1 MSVILT
7 LATLS
12 QIMTPVPLTAN
23 PVAKVAPPALVS
35 QQDANNQSYQV
46 RLITYKSRNT
56 PPALSGTLPLA
67 RGGLGRGNTRTAMI
81 TNHPNLI
88 SANAKTLLQQGLQL
102 YQAERFADSVK
113 ILKQASQAFQA
124 VEDGLNQALALS
136 YLSLA
141 HQQLGELANAEKA
154 IDNSLALLH
163 NKNGSKEY
171 LSIRA
176 QALNT
181 KGKLLLAQGKA
192 EQALKTWEEA
202 TVIYKQIGDEAGTTG
217 SQINQAQ
224 ALQALGF
231 YRRANNTLDAVE
243 QSTDKQSDSIIKA
256 TRLLSLGNT
265 LRVVGNLGKSQ
276 QVLIKGL
283 IIAQRQQSKQKVAE
297 IQLSLGNTAQ
307 ALANNEIEED
317 KIQGYIQKSLNYYR
331 QAATTSEK
339 PLTQLE
345 TQLNELRLLRL
356 RVDKLLDQQ
365 RKIQL
370 NLAAAE
376 KNKLSEEEKKQ
387 LLEQEKT
394 ISQETQNNFSNIYQ
408 TLLPQIQ
415 SQISTIP
422 PSRSSINARINFAQS
437 LMKLK
442 QKNNTSNISWREIA
456 EIVKVSANQAQ
467 QLQDNR
473 AYSHALG
480 TLGNLYEQTQ
490 QWSEAQ
496 NLTEQAVKLAE
507 RISAYDIAYRWRWQL
522 GRILRARG
530 DNEEAKASY
539 TQAINHL
546 KSLRNDLA
554 VVNRD
559 VQFSF
564 RDEVE
569 PVYREYVSFL
579 LEKNSSEENI
589 KIAIEVIDSLQVAEL
604 DNFFRRACVDA
615 KTVQLDEIDK
625 TNNTV
630 FIYPLILPNRLAVI
644 ASLPNQVK
652 RRYTLDFPKDESGNF
667 ITSNKIEQTIEELS
681 QKLLNRNSGEFL
693 PDLQN
698 LYKWLVQNTLD
709 SNLKKDTNIV
719 FVLDGAL
726 RNIPMAAL
734 YDGKQFLIEKEYNLA
749 LTPGLQVLPSITPLT
764 AERLERRAVVAGM
777 SELPKGVEQK
787 YPGIFNDLPY
797 VTEEVSEI
805 AKKVKIPVRQTLL
818 NTQFTTTTITEAVK
832 SSNAP
837 VVHLATHG
845 QFSSQAEN
853 TFILTWNGQV
863 NVNELKSV
871 LRTRE
876 TNQQEPID
884 LLVLSA
890 CQTAKG
896 DNRATLGIAGV
907 AIESG
912 ARSTLATLWNV
923 NDDTTATVMIEF
935 YDNLVNKKMPKAEA
949 LRQAQ
954 VNLLKNYRHPYFW
967 APYILVGNWQ

>member
-12 QIMTPVPLTAN
+12 QIMTPVPLAAQ
-23 PVAKVAPPALVS
+23 PVSQMTVAVVVRSPVPKGAPPEE
-35 QQDANNQSYQV
+35 
-46 RLITYKSRNT
+46 RW
-56 PPALSGTLPLA
+56 
-67 RGGLGRGNTRTAMI
+67 
-81 TNHPNLI
+81 
-88 SANAKTLLQQGLQL
+88 AKTQSPSQTDTKQLLQQGLKL
-102 YQAERFADSVK
+102 YQAEKFADSVK
-113 ILKQASQAFQA
+113 VFKQASQAFQA
-124 VEDGLNQALALS
+124 VGDGLNQALALS

-181 KGKLLLAQGKA
+181 KGKLQLVQGKA
-192 EQALKTWEEA
+192 EQALKSWEEA
-202 TVIYKQIGDEAGTTG
+202 TVVYKQIGDEAGTTG

-243 QSTDKQSDSIIKA
+243 QSTNKQSDSIMKA
-256 TRLLSLGNT
+256 TRLLNLGNT
-265 LRVVGNLGKSQ
+265 LRVLGNLSKSQ
-276 QVLIKGL
+276 QVLLKSL
-283 IIAQRQQSKQKVAE
+283 IIAQKQQSKEKVAE

-317 KIQGYIQKSLNYYR
+317 KIKGYIQESLNYYR
-331 QAATTSEK
+331 QAASTSDK

-345 TQLNELRLLRL
+345 SQLNELRLLRL
-356 RVDKLLDQQ
+356 RTDKLLDQQ
-365 RKIQL
+365 RKIQFQ
-370 NLAAAE
+370 LAGAD
-376 KNKLSEEEKKQ
+376 KNRLSEQEKKE
-387 LLEQEKT
+387 LSEQEKT
-394 ISQETQNNFSNIYQ
+394 ISQEIQNNLSDIYQ
-408 TLLPQIQ
+408 RLLSQIQ
-415 SQISTIP
+415 SRIATIP
-422 PSRSSINARINFAQS
+422 PSRSSINAHINFAQS
-437 LMKLK
+437 LIKLK
-442 QKNNTSNISWREIA
+442 QKNNTSVSPQELRRIQKPGFSEIVQPAELLWQTTSNISWREIA

-473 AYSHALG
+473 TYSYALG

-507 RISAYDIAYRWRWQL
+507 GISASDIAYRWRWQL
-522 GRILRARG
+522 GRILRALG
-530 DNEEAKASY
+530 DDDKAKGSY
-539 TQAINHL
+539 KQAINHL

-579 LEKNSSEENI
+579 LEGNFSEENI
-589 KIAIEVIDSLQVAEL
+589 KVATEVIDSLQVAEL

-615 KTVQLDEIDK
+615 KTVQIDEIDK

-630 FIYPLILPNRLAVI
+630 FIYPLILPDRLAVI
-644 ASLPNQVK
+644 ASLPNGAK
-652 RRYTLDFPKDESGNF
+652 RRYTSDFPKDESGNF
-667 ITSNKIEQTIEELS
+667 ITSDKMEQTIEELS

-693 PDLQN
+693 PDLEN
-698 LYKWLVQNTLD
+698 LYKWLVQKTLD

-719 FVLDGAL
+719 FILDGVL

-749 LTPGLQVLPSITPLT
+749 LTPGLQLLPTIAPLS
-764 AERLERRAVVAGM
+764 AERLKRRVVVAGL
-777 SELPKGVEQK
+777 SELPKEFEQK
-787 YPGIFNDLPY
+787 YPGRFNDLPY
-797 VTEEVSEI
+797 VTKEVSQI
-805 AKKVKIPVRQTLL
+805 ASEVKIPARQELL
-818 NTQFTTTTITEAVK
+818 NSKFTRIALTDAVK

-845 QFSSQAEN
+845 QFSSQADN
-853 TFILTWNGQV
+853 TFILTWNGEV

-876 TNQQEPID
+876 TNQQEAVD

-896 DNRATLGIAGV
+896 DNRATLGIAGI
-907 AIESG
+907 AIQSG
-912 ARSTLATLWNV
+912 ARSTLATLWSV
-923 NDDTTATVMIEF
+923 ADDTTATVMTEF
-935 YDNLVNKKMPKAEA
+935 YDNLVDKKC
-949 LRQAQ
+949 
-954 VNLLKNYRHPYFW
+954 LKQK
-967 APYILVGNWQ
+967 LCVKLK

>member
-12 QIMTPVPLTAN
+12 QIMTPVPLAAQ
-23 PVAKVAPPALVS
+23 PVS
-35 QQDANNQSYQV
+35 QITVAAVV
-46 RLITYKSRNT
+46 RTDTKQ
-56 PPALSGTLPLA
+56 
-67 RGGLGRGNTRTAMI
+67 
-81 TNHPNLI
+81 
-88 SANAKTLLQQGLQL
+88 LLQQGLQL
-102 YQAERFADSVK
+102 YQAEKFADAVK
-113 ILKQASQAFQA
+113 VFTQASQAFQA
-124 VEDGLNQALALS
+124 VGDGLNQALALS

-163 NKNGSKEY
+163 NKKGSKEY

-181 KGKLLLAQGKA
+181 KAKLQLAQGIPK
-192 EQALKTWEEA
+192 QALKTWEEA
-202 TVIYKQIGDEAGTTG
+202 TVVYKQIGDEAGTTG
-217 SQINQAQ
+217 SEINQAQ

-243 QSTDKQSDSIIKA
+243 QSTNKQSDSIMKA
-256 TRLLSLGNT
+256 TRLLNLGNT

-276 QVLIKGL
+276 QVLLKSL
-283 IIAQRQQSKQKVAE
+283 IIAQKQQSKEKVAE

-317 KIQGYIQKSLNYYR
+317 KIKGYIQDSLNYYR

-345 TQLNELRLLRL
+345 SQLNELRFLRL

-365 RKIQL
+365 PKIQFK
-370 NLAAAE
+370 LAEAE
-376 KNKLSEEEKKQ
+376 KNKLSEQEKKE
-387 LLEQEKT
+387 LSEQEKT
-394 ISQETQNNFSNIYQ
+394 ISQELQNNFSDINQ
-408 TLLPQIQ
+408 RLL
-415 SQISTIP
+415 SQIPSRIATIP

-437 LMKLK
+437 LIKLK

-473 AYSHALG
+473 TYSYALG

-507 RISAYDIAYRWRWQL
+507 GISASDIAYRWRWQL
-522 GRILRARG
+522 GRILKALG
-530 DNEEAKASY
+530 DDDKAKGSY
-539 TQAINHL
+539 KQAINHL

-579 LEKNSSEENI
+579 LEGNSSEENI
-589 KIAIEVIDSLQVAEL
+589 RAATEVIDSLQVAEL

-615 KTVQLDEIDK
+615 KTVQLDKIDK
-625 TNNTV
+625 KNNTV
-630 FIYPLILPNRLAVI
+630 FIYPLILPDRLAVI
-644 ASLPNQVK
+644 TSLPNGAK
-652 RRYTLDFPKDESGNF
+652 RRYTFDFPKDESGNF
-667 ITSNKIEQTIEELS
+667 ITSDKMEQTIEDLS
-681 QKLLNRNSGEFL
+681 QKLLNRSSGEFF

-698 LYKWLVQNTLD
+698 LYNWLVQKTLNA
-709 SNLKKDTNIV
+709 NLKKGTNLV
-719 FVLDGAL
+719 FILDGAL

-749 LTPGLQVLPSITPLT
+749 LTPGLQLLPTITPLT
-764 AERLERRAVVAGM
+764 AERLERRVVVAGL
-777 SELPKGVEQK
+777 SELPKDVEQK
-787 YPGIFNDLPY
+787 YPGRFNDLPY
-797 VTEEVSEI
+797 VEKEVSQI
-805 AKKVKIPVRQTLL
+805 AKEVKIPVRQTLL
-818 NTQFTTTTITEAVK
+818 NEQFTRKTITEAIK

-837 VVHLATHG
+837 VVHLATHS

-853 TFILTWNGQV
+853 TFILTWNDQV

-876 TNQQEPID
+876 TNQQEAVD

-896 DNRATLGIAGV
+896 DNRATLGIAGI
-907 AIESG
+907 AIQSG
-912 ARSTLATLWNV
+912 ARSTLATLWSV
-923 NDDTTATVMIEF
+923 ADDTTATVMIEF

-967 APYILVGNWQ
+967 APYILIGNWE

>member
-12 QIMTPVPLTAN
+12 QIMTP
-23 PVAKVAPPALVS
+23 
-35 QQDANNQSYQV
+35 
-46 RLITYKSRNT
+46 
-56 PPALSGTLPLA
+56 LPLA
-67 RGGLGRGNTRTAMI
+67 AQPVSQMTVPAVVRSPFGRWTLTQSPSQ
-81 TNHPNLI
+81 TDT
-88 SANAKTLLQQGLQL
+88 KQLLQQGLQL
-102 YQAERFADSVK
+102 YQAEKFADAVK
-113 ILKQASQAFQA
+113 VFKQASQAFQA
-124 VEDGLNQALALS
+124 VEDELNQALALN

-141 HQQLGELANAEKA
+141 HQQLGELAKAEKA

-181 KGKLLLAQGKA
+181 KGKLQLVQGQP
-192 EQALKTWEEA
+192 EQALKSWEEA
-202 TVIYKQIGDEAGTTG
+202 TVVYKQIGDEAGSTG

-224 ALQALGF
+224 ALQALGL

-243 QSTDKQSDSIIKA
+243 QSTDKQSDSIMKA

-276 QVLIKGL
+276 QVLLKSL
-283 IIAQRQQSKQKVAE
+283 IIAQRQQSKEKVAE

-307 ALANNEIEED
+307 ALANNETEEE
-317 KIQGYIQKSLNYYR
+317 KNKGYIQKSLNYYR
-331 QAATTSEK
+331 QAASTSEK
-339 PLTQLE
+339 ALTQLE
-345 TQLNELRLLRL
+345 SQLNELRLLRL
-356 RVDKLLDQQ
+356 GVDKLLDQQ

-370 NLAAAE
+370 KLAAAD
-376 KNKLSEEEKKQ
+376 KNKLSEPEKKE
-387 LLEQEKT
+387 LSEQVQR
-394 ISQETQNNFSNIYQ
+394 ISQEVQNNFSDIYQ
-408 TLLPQIQ
+408 RLFPQIQ
-415 SQISTIP
+415 SRIATVS
-422 PSRSSINARINFAQS
+422 PSRSSINAHINFAQS
-437 LMKLK
+437 LIKLK
-442 QKNNTSNISWREIA
+442 QKNNSSNISWREIA
-456 EIVKVSANQAQ
+456 EIVKVSVNQAQ

-480 TLGNLYEQTQ
+480 ILGNLYEQTQ

-496 NLTEQAVKLAE
+496 NLTEQAVKLGE
-507 RISAYDIAYRWRWQL
+507 GISASDIAYRWRWQL

-539 TQAINHL
+539 QQAINHL

-579 LEKNSSEENI
+579 LEGNSSEESI
-589 KIAIEVIDSLQVAEL
+589 RVATEVIDSLQVAEL

-625 TNNTV
+625 KNNTV
-630 FIYPLILPNRLAVI
+630 FIYPLILPDRLAVI
-644 ASLPNQVK
+644 ASLPNGAK
-652 RRYTLDFPKDESGNF
+652 RRYTFDFPKDESGNF
-667 ITSNKIEQTIEELS
+667 ITSDKMEQTIEELS
-681 QKLLNRNSGEFL
+681 QKLSNRNSGEFL
-693 PDLQN
+693 PDLHN
-698 LYKWLVQNTLD
+698 FYKWLVQKTLD
-709 SNLKKDTNIV
+709 SDLKKGTNLV
-719 FVLDGAL
+719 FILDGAL

-749 LTPGLQVLPSITPLT
+749 LTPGLQLLPTITPLT
-764 AERLERRAVVAGM
+764 AERLERRAVIAGL
-777 SELPKGVEQK
+777 SELPKGIEQK
-787 YPGIFNDLPY
+787 YSGRFNALPK
-797 VTEEVSEI
+797 VADEVNQI
-805 AKKVKIPVRQTLL
+805 AKEVKIPVRQRLL
-818 NTQFTTTTITEAVK
+818 NNQFTRTTITEAVK

-837 VVHLATHG
+837 VIHLATHG

-853 TFILTWNGQV
+853 TFILTWNGEV

-876 TNQQEPID
+876 TKQQEAIE

-907 AIESG
+907 AIQSG
-912 ARSTLATLWNV
+912 ARSTLATLWSV
-923 NDDTTATVMIEF
+923 TDDTTATVMTEF
-935 YDNLVNKKMPKAEA
+935 YNNLVNKKMPKAEA

-954 VNLLKNYRHPYFW
+954 VNLLKNHRHPYFW

>member
-12 QIMTPVPLTAN
+12 QIMTP
-23 PVAKVAPPALVS
+23 
-35 QQDANNQSYQV
+35 
-46 RLITYKSRNT
+46 
-56 PPALSGTLPLA
+56 LPLA
-67 RGGLGRGNTRTAMI
+67 AQPVSQMTVPAVVRSPVHAQGVSSRNPLPKSEIWGDQAELGWGVGRAERSRTD
-81 TNHPNLI
+81 T
-88 SANAKTLLQQGLQL
+88 KELLQQGLQL
-102 YQAERFADSVK
+102 YQTEKFADAVK
-113 ILKQASQAFQA
+113 VLKQASQALQA
-124 VEDGLNQALALS
+124 SGDGLNQALALN

-154 IDNSLALLH
+154 INNSLALLH
-163 NKNGSKEY
+163 NKNGNKEY

-181 KGKLLLAQGKA
+181 KGKLQLAQGQA
-192 EQALKTWEEA
+192 EQALKSWEEA
-202 TVIYKQIGDEAGTTG
+202 TVIYKQIGDEAGIVG

-224 ALQALGF
+224 ALQALGL

-243 QSTDKQSDSIIKA
+243 QSADKQSDSIIKA

-276 QVLIKGL
+276 QVLLKSL
-283 IIAQRQQSKQKVAE
+283 IVAQKQRSQEMVAE

-307 ALANNEIEED
+307 ALANNETEED
-317 KIQGYIQKSLNYYR
+317 KIKGYIQKSLNYYR
-331 QAATTSEK
+331 QAATTSAK

-345 TQLNELRLLRL
+345 SQLNELRLLRL

-365 RKIQL
+365 RKTEL
-370 NLAAAE
+370 KLAAADQ
-376 KNKLSEEEKKQ
+376 NKLSELEKKE
-387 LLEQEKT
+387 LSEQVQK
-394 ISQETQNNFSNIYQ
+394 ISQETQNNLSDIYQ
-408 TLLPQIQ
+408 RLLPQIQ
-415 SQISTIP
+415 SRIATIP
-422 PSRSSINARINFAQS
+422 PSRSSIDAHINFAQS
-437 LMKLK
+437 LIKLK

-456 EIVKVSANQAQ
+456 EIVKVSVNQAQ

-473 AYSHALG
+473 AYSHTLG

-507 RISAYDIAYRWRWQL
+507 GISASDIAYRWRWQL
-522 GRILRARG
+522 GRILRNRG
-530 DNEEAKASY
+530 DKEEAKASY
-539 TQAINHL
+539 KQAINHL

-554 VVNRD
+554 AVNRD

-579 LEKNSSEENI
+579 LEGNSNEENI
-589 KIAIEVIDSLQVAEL
+589 RVATEVIDSLQVAEL

-615 KTVQLDEIDK
+615 KPVQLGEIDK
-625 TNNTV
+625 NNNTV
-630 FIYPLILPNRLAVI
+630 FIYPLILPDRLAVI
-644 ASLPNQVK
+644 ASLPNGTK
-652 RRYTLDFPKDESGNF
+652 RRYTFDFPKDESGNF
-667 ITSNKIEQTIEELS
+667 ITSDKLEQTIEELS
-681 QKLLNRNSGEFL
+681 QKLSNRNSGEFL

-698 LYKWLVQNTLD
+698 LYQWLVQKTLD
-709 SNLKKDTNIV
+709 SDLKKGTNLV
-719 FVLDGAL
+719 FILDGAL

-749 LTPGLQVLPSITPLT
+749 LTPGLQLLPTITPLT
-764 AERLERRAVVAGM
+764 AERLEKRAVVAGL
-777 SELPKGVEQK
+777 SEVPKEVEQK
-787 YPGIFNDLPY
+787 YPGRFNALPN
-797 VTEEVSEI
+797 VTEEVNQI
-805 AKKVKIPVRQTLL
+805 AKKVKIPTRQTLL
-818 NTQFTTTTITEAVK
+818 NNLFTRTTITKAVK

-837 VVHLATHG
+837 VIHLATHG

-853 TFILTWNGQV
+853 TFILTWNGEV

-876 TNQQEPID
+876 TNQQQAID

-896 DNRATLGIAGV
+896 DNRAALGIAGV
-907 AIESG
+907 AIQSG
-912 ARSTLATLWNV
+912 ARSTLATLWSV
-923 NDDTTATVMIEF
+923 TDDTTAMAMTEF
-935 YDNLVNKKMPKAEA
+935 YNNLVNKKMPKAEA

-954 VNLLKNYRHPYFW
+954 VNLLKNHRHPYFW

>member
-12 QIMTPVPLTAN
+12 QIMTPVPLAAQ
-23 PVAKVAPPALVS
+23 PVS
-35 QQDANNQSYQV
+35 QMTVAAVV
-46 RLITYKSRNT
+46 RSTDTKE
-56 PPALSGTLPLA
+56 
-67 RGGLGRGNTRTAMI
+67 
-81 TNHPNLI
+81 
-88 SANAKTLLQQGLQL
+88 LLQQGLQL
-102 YQAERFADSVK
+102 YQAEKFADSVK
-113 ILKQASQAFQA
+113 VFTQASQAFQA

-141 HQQLGELANAEKA
+141 QQQLGELANAEKA

-181 KGKLLLAQGKA
+181 IGQLQLAQGKPD
-192 EQALKTWEEA
+192 QALKSWEEA

-243 QSTDKQSDSIIKA
+243 QSTNKQSDSVIKA
-256 TRLLSLGNT
+256 TRLLNLGNT

-276 QVLIKGL
+276 QVLLKSL
-283 IIAQRQQSKQKVAE
+283 IIAQKQQSKQKVAE

-307 ALANNEIEED
+307 ALANNETEEE
-317 KIQGYIQKSLNYYR
+317 KNKGYIQKSLNYYR

-345 TQLNELRLLRL
+345 SQLNELRFLRI

-365 RKIQL
+365 RKIQFQ
-370 NLAAAE
+370 LAAAD
-376 KNKLSEEEKKQ
+376 KNILSEQEKKD
-387 LLEQEKT
+387 LSEQEKT
-394 ISQETQNNFSNIYQ
+394 ISQERQNNLSDISQ
-408 TLLPQIQ
+408 RLLPQIQ
-415 SQISTIP
+415 SQIATIP

-437 LMKLK
+437 LIKLK

-473 AYSHALG
+473 TYSYALG

-496 NLTEQAVKLAE
+496 NLTEQAMKLAE
-507 RISAYDIAYRWRWQL
+507 RIFASDIAYRWRWQL
-522 GRILRARG
+522 GRILKARG
-530 DNEEAKASY
+530 NNEEAKASY
-539 TQAINHL
+539 KQAINYL

-579 LEKNSSEENI
+579 LEGNSSEENI
-589 KIAIEVIDSLQVAEL
+589 KIATEVIDSLQVAEL

-615 KTVQLDEIDK
+615 KTVQLSEIDK
-625 TNNTV
+625 KNNTV
-630 FIYPLILPNRLAVI
+630 FIYPLILPDRLAVI
-644 ASLPNQVK
+644 TSLPNGVK
-652 RRYTLDFPKDESGNF
+652 RRYTFDFPKDESGNF
-667 ITSNKIEQTIEELS
+667 ITSDKMEQTIEELS

-693 PDLQN
+693 PDLRN
-698 LYKWLVQNTLD
+698 LYNWLVQKTLD

-749 LTPGLQVLPSITPLT
+749 LTPGLQLLPTITPLT
-764 AERLERRAVVAGM
+764 AERLKRRVVVAGL
-777 SELPKGVEQK
+777 SELPKEFEQK
-787 YPGIFNDLPY
+787 YPGRFNDLPY
-797 VTEEVSEI
+797 VTKEVSQI
-805 AKKVKIPVRQTLL
+805 ASEVKIPARQELL
-818 NTQFTTTTITEAVK
+818 NSKFTRIALTDAVK

-845 QFSSQAEN
+845 QFSSQADN
-853 TFILTWNGQV
+853 TFILTWNGEV

-876 TNQQEPID
+876 TNQQEAVD

-907 AIESG
+907 AIQSG
-912 ARSTLATLWNV
+912 ARSTLATLWSV
-923 NDDTTATVMIEF
+923 ADDTTATLMTEF

-967 APYILVGNWQ
+967 APYILIGNWQ

>member
-12 QIMTPVPLTAN
+12 QIMTPVPLAAQ
-23 PVAKVAPPALVS
+23 PVS
-35 QQDANNQSYQV
+35 QMTVAAVV
-46 RLITYKSRNT
+46 RSTDTKE
-56 PPALSGTLPLA
+56 
-67 RGGLGRGNTRTAMI
+67 
-81 TNHPNLI
+81 
-88 SANAKTLLQQGLQL
+88 LLQQGLQL
-102 YQAERFADSVK
+102 YQAEKFADSVK
-113 ILKQASQAFQA
+113 VFTQASQAFQA

-141 HQQLGELANAEKA
+141 QQQLGELANAEKA

-181 KGKLLLAQGKA
+181 IGQLQLAQGKPD
-192 EQALKTWEEA
+192 QALKSWEEA

-243 QSTDKQSDSIIKA
+243 QSTNKQSDSVIKA
-256 TRLLSLGNT
+256 TRLLNLGNT

-276 QVLIKGL
+276 QVLLKSL
-283 IIAQRQQSKQKVAE
+283 IIAQKQQSKQKVAE

-307 ALANNEIEED
+307 ALANNETEED
-317 KIQGYIQKSLNYYR
+317 KNKGYIQKSLNYYR

-345 TQLNELRLLRL
+345 SQLNELRFLRI

-365 RKIQL
+365 RKIQFQ
-370 NLAAAE
+370 LAAAD
-376 KNKLSEEEKKQ
+376 KNILSEQEKKD
-387 LLEQEKT
+387 LSEQEKT
-394 ISQETQNNFSNIYQ
+394 ISQERQNNLSDISQ
-408 TLLPQIQ
+408 RLLPQIQ
-415 SQISTIP
+415 SQIATIP

-437 LMKLK
+437 LIKLK

-473 AYSHALG
+473 TYSYALG

-496 NLTEQAVKLAE
+496 NLTEQAMKLAE
-507 RISAYDIAYRWRWQL
+507 RIFASDIAYRWRWQL
-522 GRILRARG
+522 GRILKARG
-530 DNEEAKASY
+530 NNEEAKASY
-539 TQAINHL
+539 KQAINYL

-579 LEKNSSEENI
+579 LEGNSSEENI
-589 KIAIEVIDSLQVAEL
+589 RAATEVIDSLQVAEL

-615 KTVQLDEIDK
+615 KTVQVDEIDK
-625 TNNTV
+625 KNNTV
-630 FIYPLILPNRLAVI
+630 FIYPLILPDRLAVI
-644 ASLPNQVK
+644 TSLPNGAK
-652 RRYTLDFPKDESGNF
+652 RRYTFDFPKDESGNF
-667 ITSNKIEQTIEELS
+667 ITSDKMEQTIEELS

-693 PDLQN
+693 PDLRN
-698 LYKWLVQNTLD
+698 LYNWLVQKTLD

-749 LTPGLQVLPSITPLT
+749 LTPGLQLLPTITPLT
-764 AERLERRAVVAGM
+764 AERLKRRVVVAGL
-777 SELPKGVEQK
+777 SELPKEFEQK
-787 YPGIFNDLPY
+787 YPGRFNDLPY
-797 VTEEVSEI
+797 VTKEVSQI
-805 AKKVKIPVRQTLL
+805 ASEVKIPARQELL
-818 NTQFTTTTITEAVK
+818 NSKFTRIALTDAVK

-845 QFSSQAEN
+845 QFSSQADN
-853 TFILTWNGQV
+853 TFILTWNGEV

-876 TNQQEPID
+876 TNQQEAVD

-907 AIESG
+907 AIQSG
-912 ARSTLATLWNV
+912 ARSTLATLWSV
-923 NDDTTATVMIEF
+923 ADDTTATLMTEF

-967 APYILVGNWQ
+967 APYILIGNWQ

>member
-12 QIMTPVPLTAN
+12 QIMTPVPLAAQ
-23 PVAKVAPPALVS
+23 PVS
-35 QQDANNQSYQV
+35 QMTVAAVV
-46 RLITYKSRNT
+46 RSTDTKE
-56 PPALSGTLPLA
+56 
-67 RGGLGRGNTRTAMI
+67 
-81 TNHPNLI
+81 
-88 SANAKTLLQQGLQL
+88 LLQQGLQL
-102 YQAERFADSVK
+102 YQAEKFADAVK
-113 ILKQASQAFQA
+113 VFTQASQAFQA
-124 VEDGLNQALALS
+124 VGDGLNQALALS

-163 NKNGSKEY
+163 NKNGDKEY

-181 KGKLLLAQGKA
+181 KGKLQLAQGKPD
-192 EQALKTWEEA
+192 QALKTWEEA
-202 TVIYKQIGDEAGTTG
+202 TAVYKQIGDEAGTTG

-231 YRRANNTLDAVE
+231 YRRANNILDAVE
-243 QSTDKQSDSIIKA
+243 QSTNKQSDSIMKA
-256 TRLLSLGNT
+256 TRLLNLGNT
-265 LRVVGNLGKSQ
+265 LRVLGNLSKSQ
-276 QVLIKGL
+276 QVLLKSL
-283 IIAQRQQSKQKVAE
+283 IIAQKQQSKEKVAE

-307 ALANNEIEED
+307 ALANNEIEEV
-317 KIQGYIQKSLNYYR
+317 KIQEYIQDSLKSYR

-345 TQLNELRLLRL
+345 TQLNELRLLRF

-365 RKIQL
+365 RKIQFQ
-370 NLAAAE
+370 LAAAE
-376 KNKLSEEEKKQ
+376 KNQLSEQEKKQ
-387 LLEQEKT
+387 LSEQEKT
-394 ISQETQNNFSNIYQ
+394 ISQEIQKNLSNIYQ
-408 TLLPQIQ
+408 TLLPKIP
-415 SQISTIP
+415 SQIATIP

-442 QKNNTSNISWREIA
+442 QKNNTSVSPQELRRIQKPGFSEIVQPAELLWQTTSNISWREIA
-456 EIVKVSANQAQ
+456 EIVKISANQAQ

-473 AYSHALG
+473 TYSYALG

-496 NLTEQAVKLAE
+496 NFTEQAMKLAE
-507 RISAYDIAYRWRWQL
+507 RIFAYDIAYRWRWQL
-522 GRILRARG
+522 GRILRAKG

-539 TQAINHL
+539 KQAMYYL

-554 VVNRD
+554 VVNSD

-579 LEKNSSEENI
+579 LEGNSSEENI
-589 KIAIEVIDSLQVAEL
+589 KIATEVIDLLQVAEL

-615 KTVQLDEIDK
+615 KTVQLSEIDK
-625 TNNTV
+625 KNNTV
-630 FIYPLILPNRLAVI
+630 FIYPLILPDRLAVI
-644 ASLPNQVK
+644 TSLPNGVK
-652 RRYTLDFPKDESGNF
+652 RRYTFDFPKDESGNYL
-667 ITSNKIEQTIEELS
+667 TSDKLEQTIEELS
-681 QKLLNRNSGEFL
+681 QKLLNRNSEKFL
-693 PDLQN
+693 PDLEN
-698 LYKWLVQNTLD
+698 LYNWLVQKTLD
-709 SNLKKDTNIV
+709 SNLKKYTNIV
-719 FVLDGAL
+719 FILDGVL

-734 YDGKQFLIEKEYNLA
+734 YDGKEFLIEKKYNLA
-749 LTPGLQVLPSITPLT
+749 LTPGLQLLPTITPLT
-764 AERLERRAVVAGM
+764 AERLERRVVVAGL
-777 SELPKGVEQK
+777 SELPKDFEQK
-787 YPGIFNDLPY
+787 YPGRFNDLPY
-797 VTEEVSEI
+797 VEKEVNQI
-805 AKKVKIPVRQTLL
+805 AKEVKIPVRQTLL
-818 NTQFTTTTITEAVK
+818 NEQFTRKKITEAIK

-837 VVHLATHG
+837 VVHLATHS

-853 TFILTWNGQV
+853 TFILTWNDQV

-876 TNQQEPID
+876 TNQQEAID

-907 AIESG
+907 AIQSG
-912 ARSTLATLWNV
+912 ARSTLATLWSV
-923 NDDTTATVMIEF
+923 ADDTTATVMTEF
-935 YDNLVNKKMPKAEA
+935 YDNLINKKMTKAEA

-967 APYILVGNWQ
+967 APYILIGNWE

>member
-1 MSVILT
+1 
-7 LATLS
+7 
-12 QIMTPVPLTAN
+12 
-23 PVAKVAPPALVS
+23 
-35 QQDANNQSYQV
+35 
-46 RLITYKSRNT
+46 
-56 PPALSGTLPLA
+56 
-67 RGGLGRGNTRTAMI
+67 MI

-88 SANAKTLLQQGLQL
+88 SANTKTLLEQGLKL
-102 YQAERFADSVK
+102 YQTERFADSVK

-141 HQQLGELANAEKA
+141 HQQLRELANAEKA

-243 QSTDKQSDSIIKA
+243 QSTNKQSDSIIKA
-256 TRLLSLGNT
+256 TRLLNLGNT
-265 LRVVGNLGKSQ
+265 LRVLGNLDKSQ
-276 QVLIKGL
+276 QVLLKSL
-283 IIAQRQQSKQKVAE
+283 IIAQRQQSKEKVAE

-307 ALANNEIEED
+307 TLANNAIEED
-317 KIQGYIQKSLNYYR
+317 KIKGYIQQSLNYYR
-331 QAATTSEK
+331 LAATTSEK
-339 PLTQLE
+339 PLTQVE

-356 RVDKLLDQQ
+356 RVDKLLYQQ
-365 RKIQL
+365 RKTRL
-370 NLAAAE
+370 NLAAAD
-376 KNKLSEEEKKQ
+376 KNKLSEQEKKE
-387 LLEQEKT
+387 LSEQEKK
-394 ISQETQNNFSNIYQ
+394 ISEELQKKLSNIYQ
-408 TLLPQIQ
+408 KLFPQIQ
-415 SQISTIP
+415 SRITTIP

-437 LMKLK
+437 LIKLK

-473 AYSHALG
+473 TYSYALG

-490 QWSEAQ
+490 QLPEAQ

-507 RISAYDIAYRWRWQL
+507 RIFAYDIAYRWRWQL
-522 GRILRARG
+522 GRILRAKGG
-530 DNEEAKASY
+530 DNQEAKASY
-539 TQAINHL
+539 KQAINYL

-579 LEKNSSEENI
+579 LEGNSSEENI
-589 KIAIEVIDSLQVAEL
+589 KVATEVIDSLQVAEL
-604 DNFFRRACVDA
+604 DNFFRRACVDV
-615 KTVQLDEIDK
+615 KPVQLSEIDK
-625 TNNTV
+625 KNNTV
-630 FIYPLILPNRLAVI
+630 FIYPLILPDRLAVI
-644 ASLPNQVK
+644 TSLPNQVK
-652 RRYTLDFPKDESGNF
+652 RRYTFDFPKDESGNF
-667 ITSNKIEQTIEELS
+667 ITSDKMEQTIEELS
-681 QKLLNRNSGEFL
+681 QKLSNSNSGEFL

-698 LYKWLVQNTLD
+698 LYKWLVQKTLD
-709 SNLKKDTNIV
+709 SNLKKGTNIV
-719 FVLDGAL
+719 FVLDGSL

-749 LTPGLQVLPSITPLT
+749 LTPGLQLLPTITPLT
-764 AERLERRAVVAGM
+764 AERLERRVVVAGM
-777 SELPKGVEQK
+777 SELPKEFEQK

-797 VTEEVSEI
+797 VTKEVNEI
-805 AKKVKIPVRQTLL
+805 AKEVKIPVRQTLL
-818 NTQFTTTTITEAVK
+818 NNQFTKTTITEAVK

-837 VVHLATHG
+837 VIHLATHG
-845 QFSSQAEN
+845 QFSSQAQN
-853 TFILTWNGQV
+853 TFILTWNGEV
-863 NVNELKSV
+863 NVNELKSL

-876 TNQQEPID
+876 TNEQQAVD

-896 DNRATLGIAGV
+896 DNRATLGIAGI
-907 AIESG
+907 AIQSG
-912 ARSTLATLWNV
+912 ARSTLATLWSV
-923 NDDTTATVMIEF
+923 ADDTTATVMIEF
-935 YDNLVNKKMPKAEA
+935 YDNLVNKKMAKAEA

-954 VNLLKNYRHPYFW
+954 VNLLKNRRHPYFW
-967 APYILVGNWQ
+967 APYILIGNWQ

>member
-1 MSVILT
+1 
-7 LATLS
+7 
-12 QIMTPVPLTAN
+12 
-23 PVAKVAPPALVS
+23 
-35 QQDANNQSYQV
+35 
-46 RLITYKSRNT
+46 
-56 PPALSGTLPLA
+56 
-67 RGGLGRGNTRTAMI
+67 MI

-88 SANAKTLLQQGLQL
+88 SANAKTLLEQGLQL
-102 YQAERFADSVK
+102 YQAEKFADAVK
-113 ILKQASQAFQA
+113 VFTQASQGFQA

-136 YLSLA
+136 YLSLT

-163 NKNGSKEY
+163 NKKGSKEY

-181 KGKLLLAQGKA
+181 KGKLQLAQGQPD
-192 EQALKTWEEA
+192 QALKSWEEA
-202 TVIYKQIGDEAGTTG
+202 TVVYKQIGDEAGTTG

-243 QSTDKQSDSIIKA
+243 QSTNKQSDSIMKA
-256 TRLLSLGNT
+256 TRLLNLGNT
-265 LRVVGNLGKSQ
+265 LRVLGNLSKSQ
-276 QVLIKGL
+276 QVLLKSL
-283 IIAQRQQSKQKVAE
+283 IIAQKQQSKQKVAE

-317 KIQGYIQKSLNYYR
+317 KIKGYIQESLNYYR

-345 TQLNELRLLRL
+345 SQLNELRFLRL

-365 RKIQL
+365 RKIQF
-370 NLAAAE
+370 NLTEAD
-376 KNKLSEEEKKQ
+376 KNKLSEQEKKY
-387 LLEQEKT
+387 LSEQEKT
-394 ISQETQNNFSNIYQ
+394 ISQELQNNLSDINQ
-408 TLLPQIQ
+408 RLLPQIQ
-415 SQISTIP
+415 SRIASIP

-437 LMKLK
+437 LIKLK

-473 AYSHALG
+473 TYSYALG

-507 RISAYDIAYRWRWQL
+507 GISASDIAYRWRWQL
-522 GRILRARG
+522 GRILKALG
-530 DNEEAKASY
+530 DDDKAKGSY
-539 TQAINHL
+539 KQAINYL

-579 LEKNSSEENI
+579 LEGNSSEENI
-589 KIAIEVIDSLQVAEL
+589 RAATEVIDSLQVAEL

-615 KTVQLDEIDK
+615 KPVQVDEIDK
-625 TNNTV
+625 KNNTV
-630 FIYPLILPNRLAVI
+630 FIYPLILPDRLAVI
-644 ASLPNQVK
+644 TSLPNGVK
-652 RRYTLDFPKDESGNF
+652 RRYTSDFPKDESGNF
-667 ITSNKIEQTIEELS
+667 ITSDKIEQTIEELS
-681 QKLLNRNSGEFL
+681 QKLLNRNSGEFF

-698 LYKWLVQNTLD
+698 LYKWLVQKTLD
-709 SNLKKDTNIV
+709 SDLKKDTNIV
-719 FVLDGAL
+719 FILDGVL

-734 YDGKQFLIEKEYNLA
+734 YDGNQFLIEKEYNIA
-749 LTPGLQVLPSITPLT
+749 LSPGLQVLPTITPLR
-764 AERLERRAVVAGM
+764 AERLERRVVVAGL
-777 SELPKGVEQK
+777 SELPKGFEQK

-797 VTEEVSEI
+797 VKREVNQISEE
-805 AKKVKIPVRQTLL
+805 VKIPVRQTLL
-818 NTQFTTTTITEAVK
+818 NNQFTSTTITEAVK
-832 SSNAP
+832 SSNAL
-837 VVHLATHG
+837 VIHLATHG

-853 TFILTWNGQV
+853 TFILTWNGEV

-907 AIESG
+907 AIQSG

-923 NDDTTATVMIEF
+923 ADETTATVMIDF

-954 VNLLKNYRHPYFW
+954 VNLLKNHRHPYFW
-967 APYILVGNWQ
+967 APYILIGNWQ